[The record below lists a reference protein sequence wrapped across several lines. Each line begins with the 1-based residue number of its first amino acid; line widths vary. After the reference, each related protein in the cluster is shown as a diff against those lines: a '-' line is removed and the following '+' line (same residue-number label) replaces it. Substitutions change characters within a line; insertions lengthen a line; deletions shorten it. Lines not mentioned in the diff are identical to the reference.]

1 MATAYAIPISPFAAG
16 ANMDSFES
24 INSLEAGQG
33 MILASKM
40 GFELVRSAWLGTLL
54 PVTWSQY
61 RTRVQ
66 VPPAVAE
73 QHNDLVTQVLQAY
86 NRVTHVYLL
95 YLLTMLT
102 RIRTPVAD
110 SSDLRGLKDDILPG
124 IVDIVREIAYYAGNA
139 GSDDS
144 PLAVILELNKSA
156 TGKPQAE
163 KDALAGMVDSKI
175 SNQLSIISSL
185 QMQMQN
191 MVDALQNMRAQIDV
205 DFQILSA
212 CCNAVR
218 SRLGMGGANK
228 AALQAMEAHLVS
240 LQATNP
246 KANMEIMYGM
256 VDKEVRRANGFI
268 ANIIKNKALVRS
280 KALAE
285 SANKLKQALDVPNMQ
300 ETDIVLSMV

>member
-1 MATAYAIPISPFAAG
+1 MATAYATTISPFAAG

-33 MILASKM
+33 MILDVKK

-86 NRVTHVYLL
+86 NR
-95 YLLTMLT
+95 
-102 RIRTPVAD
+102 IQG
-110 SSDLRGLKDDILPG
+110 DLRGLKDDILPG

-191 MVDALQNMRAQIDV
+191 MVDTLQNMRAQIDV

-246 KANMEIMYGM
+246 KANMEMLLAACAGLCQDIRSMYGM

-300 ETDIVLSMV
+300 ETDIVLSMVWA

>member
-1 MATAYAIPISPFAAG
+1 M
-16 ANMDSFES
+16 
-24 INSLEAGQG
+24 
-33 MILASKM
+33 
-40 GFELVRSAWLGTLL
+40 
-54 PVTWSQY
+54 
-61 RTRVQ
+61 
-66 VPPAVAE
+66 
-73 QHNDLVTQVLQAY
+73 
-86 NRVTHVYLL
+86 
-95 YLLTMLT
+95 
-102 RIRTPVAD
+102 
-110 SSDLRGLKDDILPG
+110 PG

-191 MVDALQNMRAQIDV
+191 MVDTLQNMRAQIDV

-246 KANMEIMYGM
+246 KANMEMLLAACAGLCQDIRSMYGM

-300 ETDIVLSMV
+300 ETDIVLSMVWA